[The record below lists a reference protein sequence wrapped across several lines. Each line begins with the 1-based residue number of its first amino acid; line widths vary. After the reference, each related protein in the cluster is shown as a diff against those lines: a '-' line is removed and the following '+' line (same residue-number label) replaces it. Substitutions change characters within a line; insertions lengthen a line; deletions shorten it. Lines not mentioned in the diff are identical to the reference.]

1 MRRIVIH
8 FSVLALFF
16 TGTAVSPAHATTF
29 NCGTSGTYSVVGGE
43 LANSN
48 NSCFGAVVLDAS
60 VTTITYSTNFP
71 ELTSISIPATTLVIP
86 NGAFNAPKLTSITV
100 HADNPNYSS
109 SNGSL
114 YSKDGKKL
122 IIYPSGRT
130 DASFSVPSSVEEI
143 TDCAFRQPQYLETA
157 TVPSSVL
164 IMDGGFLSCS
174 VVDSTLTA
182 INVDAA
188 NPNYSSLDGVLF
200 NKEKTTLISYPSSK
214 RAISFTVPASVT
226 RLISLVQTR
235 YLESI
240 LLPDGLITIDT
251 YAFQNSFKLKS
262 IDIPASVTAFGDYPF
277 MQSPMFESFT
287 VSAASATLKAID
299 GVLYSKNGLTLIEY
313 PEGKKNE
320 TFEIQDGVTTVLSQ
334 WIWGNT
340 YLKKITVPSSVS
352 TINYGYTGSHTSTE
366 SLLNFRGNSSL
377 TSIAGQ
383 YASKINYCGTP
394 NAVLTAFAA
403 SSSAVLSCK
412 SSPEFSLS
420 SSTENVNVGQA
431 IVGYSLNFVTEPDE
445 YSIAPALNNGT
456 LTFNSVTGLI
466 SGTPATSS
474 TATTYTISGM
484 NISGIYTRTFTLT
497 IQSTPNSDQAALALA
512 AQKAAEAKREAEKQA
527 ARNEIWDCLSDSRTI
542 TINNFSEAEIYGVT
556 KKNYDYVIQDINY
569 KIFDESDTAL
579 IESRSQTI
587 FVVEQVVKKY
597 VILDVMCYPGSFS
610 QFTANDLASVDL
622 IPYKNRNVITY
633 NLRQLP
639 LDQRDDYIK
648 IENAINSEIVAL
660 ETRKERLDE
669 VLSRNSP
676 EDNLSPEPA
685 KNGIFPCGSGGT
697 YTVVSGRVTGS
708 NKCAGKLTIVSSVT
722 AINDYAFSSYRSTGR
737 PSFSLIEQEPEIT
750 ELVIPKTVLSIGESA
765 FADNKFLTSIS
776 ISNSVKTIGRDA
788 FKQSNNV
795 TSLTIGTGAAII
807 ESDTYQEFRYLT
819 KLVVPEGVT
828 RIDGGAF
835 SELYSVTSLTLP
847 STLTTLGQAS
857 LRGMHSLRTI
867 NIPAGLSSAYDPFHY
882 LWYAPLSVPYLCS
895 TTGASNTASVNA
907 YFATLIAYNTTAGRC
922 ANSFD
927 APEIIGS
934 HRKSSTSAS
943 VKFTAPKNFGAG
955 STLTSFE
962 VIVFPGGKR
971 TSFPSDALFLN
982 GAFTQK
988 VTISSLNPGTS
999 YWFEVVAINNES
1011 PFIASPPSGR
1021 RYVSAE

>member
-1 MRRIVIH
+1 MRRISNILMALVTA
-8 FSVLALFF
+8 FSCLAVAPANAVTCYTL
-16 TGTAVSPAHATTF
+16 TGTTISSGGSCSGAITIPDSVTAIANNTFQNATSLTAVNFGANSALTTIGSSAFIHTTSLLELAIPKGVTVIEPFTFAETYNLTSITLPDSVTAIGNGAFNNARSLTTF
-29 NCGTSGTYSVVGGE
+29 TFPKNVTTISEGLFQSAQSLTSVIYASGSAITTFS
-43 LANSN
+43 AFAFNSA
-48 NSCFGAVVLDAS
+48 SSLQQITIPAS
-60 VTTITYSTNFP
+60 VTTIGAYAFQDASLLESVYFSGSVAPTVGIQVFQRVKSGAKAYIQTGATGFEP
-71 ELTSISIPATTLVIP
+71 IDGLWKGLVVAPATTAPTAPTIVSATAISP
-86 NGAFNAPKLTSITV
+86 TSASISFTAPTSNGGATIETYTATSTPGSITGRLLQSGSGSITV
-100 HADNPNYSS
+100 
-109 SNGSL
+109 
-114 YSKDGKKL
+114 
-122 IIYPSGRT
+122 
-130 DASFSVPSSVEEI
+130 
-143 TDCAFRQPQYLETA
+143 
-157 TVPSSVL
+157 
-164 IMDGGFLSCS
+164 
-174 VVDSTLTA
+174 
-182 INVDAA
+182 
-188 NPNYSSLDGVLF
+188 
-200 NKEKTTLISYPSSK
+200 
-214 RAISFTVPASVT
+214 
-226 RLISLVQTR
+226 
-235 YLESI
+235 
-240 LLPDGLITIDT
+240 
-251 YAFQNSFKLKS
+251 
-262 IDIPASVTAFGDYPF
+262 
-277 MQSPMFESFT
+277 
-287 VSAASATLKAID
+287 
-299 GVLYSKNGLTLIEY
+299 
-313 PEGKKNE
+313 
-320 TFEIQDGVTTVLSQ
+320 
-334 WIWGNT
+334 
-340 YLKKITVPSSVS
+340 
-352 TINYGYTGSHTSTE
+352 
-366 SLLNFRGNSSL
+366 
-377 TSIAGQ
+377 
-383 YASKINYCGTP
+383 
-394 NAVLTAFAA
+394 
-403 SSSAVLSCK
+403 
-412 SSPEFSLS
+412 
-420 SSTENVNVGQA
+420 
-431 IVGYSLNFVTEPDE
+431 
-445 YSIAPALNNGT
+445 
-456 LTFNSVTGLI
+456 TGL
-466 SGTPATSS
+466 TSS
-474 TATTYTISGM
+474 TAYTFSVTAANSAGTSSASSASVSITT
-484 NISGIYTRTFTLT
+484 
-497 IQSTPNSDQAALALA
+497 PASDAEVAAQVAARAAAALA

-527 ARNEIWDCLSDSRTI
+527 ARTEIWDCLSDSRTI
-542 TINNFSEAEIYGVT
+542 TINNFSDAEIYGVT
-556 KKNYDYVIQDINY
+556 KKNYDLVIQDINY

-579 IESRSQTI
+579 IESQSQTI

-660 ETRKERLDE
+660 EARKERLDE

-737 PSFSLIEQEPEIT
+737 PSFSLIKQEPEIT

-857 LRGMHSLRTI
+857 LRGMHSLRTM

-907 YFATLIAYNTTAGRC
+907 YFATLIAYNTAAGRC

-934 HRKSSTSAS
+934 HRKSSTTAS

-955 STLTSFE
+955 TTLTSFE

-971 TSFPSDALFLN
+971 TSFPSDVLFLN

-1011 PFIASPPSGR
+1011 PFIASPPSR
-1021 RYVSAE
+1021 PRYVSAE

>member
-1 MRRIVIH
+1 MTLVTAI
-8 FSVLALFF
+8 SCLAVAPANAVTCYTLTDTTVSAGSSCSGAITFPDAV
-16 TGTAVSPAHATTF
+16 TAIAGNAFQNATSITSITF
-29 NCGTSGTYSVVGGE
+29 GPGSM
-43 LANSN
+43 
-48 NSCFGAVVLDAS
+48 
-60 VTTITYSTNFP
+60 
-71 ELTSISIPATTLVIP
+71 LTSIGAFAFAGATSLETVTFGPDSLLNSIGAAAFSGANHLTGIVIP
-86 NGAFNAPKLTSITV
+86 NGVTIIEAFTFGDTTRLAHVTLSPNTTSIGSSAFNSAAALTSLEIPSNVTTIGEEAFSRLPV
-100 HADNPNYSS
+100 LTSLTFTSGSS
-109 SNGSL
+109 LTTIGNLAFYYATSL
-114 YSKDGKKL
+114 TQV
-122 IIYPSGRT
+122 II
-130 DASFSVPSSVEEI
+130 PSSVNNI
-143 TDCAFRQPQYLETA
+143 GASAFDGSTLLESVYFSGSIAPTVGSSAFAGVKSGAKAYIQTGATGFEPIDGFWKGLVVAPATTAPTAPTIGTA
-157 TVPSSVL
+157 T
-164 IMDGGFLSCS
+164 
-174 VVDSTLTA
+174 A
-182 INVDAA
+182 ISPTSA
-188 NPNYSSLDGVLF
+188 S
-200 NKEKTTLISYPSSK
+200 
-214 RAISFTVPASVT
+214 ISFTAPTSNGGA
-226 RLISLVQTR
+226 
-235 YLESI
+235 
-240 LLPDGLITIDT
+240 TIET
-251 YAFQNSFKLKS
+251 Y
-262 IDIPASVTAFGDYPF
+262 TA
-277 MQSPMFESFT
+277 
-287 VSAASATLKAID
+287 
-299 GVLYSKNGLTLIEY
+299 
-313 PEGKKNE
+313 
-320 TFEIQDGVTTVLSQ
+320 
-334 WIWGNT
+334 
-340 YLKKITVPSSVS
+340 
-352 TINYGYTGSHTSTE
+352 TSTP
-366 SLLNFRGNSSL
+366 G
-377 TSIAGQ
+377 
-383 YASKINYCGTP
+383 
-394 NAVLTAFAA
+394 
-403 SSSAVLSCK
+403 
-412 SSPEFSLS
+412 
-420 SSTENVNVGQA
+420 
-431 IVGYSLNFVTEPDE
+431 
-445 YSIAPALNNGT
+445 
-456 LTFNSVTGLI
+456 SVTGRVFQ
-466 SGTPATSS
+466 SGSGSITITGLTSS
-474 TATTYTISGM
+474 TAYTFRVTASNSAGTSTASSASVSI
-484 NISGIYTRTFTLT
+484 
-497 IQSTPNSDQAALALA
+497 STPASDAEVAAQDAARAAAALA

-527 ARNEIWDCLSDSRTI
+527 ARTEIWDCLSDSRTI

>member
-1 MRRIVIH
+1 MRRISKILMALVTAISCL
-8 FSVLALFF
+8 SVAPANAVTCYTL
-16 TGTAVSPAHATTF
+16 TGTTISSGGSCSGAITIPDSVTAIANNTFQNATSLTAVNFGANSALTTIGSSAFIHTTSLLELAIPKGVTVIEPFTFAETYNLTSITLPDSVTAIGNGAFNNARSLTTF
-29 NCGTSGTYSVVGGE
+29 TFPKNVTTISEGLFQSAQSLTSVIYASGSAITTVS
-43 LANSN
+43 AFAFNSA
-48 NSCFGAVVLDAS
+48 SSLHQITIPAS
-60 VTTITYSTNFP
+60 VTTIGDYAFQDASLLESVYFSG
-71 ELTSISIPATTLVIP
+71 SIAPTVGIQVFQRVKSGAKAYIQTGATGFEPIDGLWKGLVVAPATTAPTAPTIGTATAISP
-86 NGAFNAPKLTSITV
+86 TSASISFTAPTSNGGATIETYTATSTPESVTGTILQAGSGSITV
-100 HADNPNYSS
+100 
-109 SNGSL
+109 
-114 YSKDGKKL
+114 
-122 IIYPSGRT
+122 
-130 DASFSVPSSVEEI
+130 
-143 TDCAFRQPQYLETA
+143 
-157 TVPSSVL
+157 
-164 IMDGGFLSCS
+164 
-174 VVDSTLTA
+174 
-182 INVDAA
+182 
-188 NPNYSSLDGVLF
+188 
-200 NKEKTTLISYPSSK
+200 
-214 RAISFTVPASVT
+214 
-226 RLISLVQTR
+226 
-235 YLESI
+235 
-240 LLPDGLITIDT
+240 
-251 YAFQNSFKLKS
+251 
-262 IDIPASVTAFGDYPF
+262 
-277 MQSPMFESFT
+277 
-287 VSAASATLKAID
+287 
-299 GVLYSKNGLTLIEY
+299 NGL
-313 PEGKKNE
+313 
-320 TFEIQDGVTTVLSQ
+320 
-334 WIWGNT
+334 
-340 YLKKITVPSSVS
+340 
-352 TINYGYTGSHTSTE
+352 
-366 SLLNFRGNSSL
+366 
-377 TSIAGQ
+377 
-383 YASKINYCGTP
+383 
-394 NAVLTAFAA
+394 
-403 SSSAVLSCK
+403 
-412 SSPEFSLS
+412 
-420 SSTENVNVGQA
+420 
-431 IVGYSLNFVTEPDE
+431 
-445 YSIAPALNNGT
+445 
-456 LTFNSVTGLI
+456 
-466 SGTPATSS
+466 TSS
-474 TATTYTISGM
+474 TAYTFRVTASNSAGTSTASSASVSITTPASAAE
-484 NISGIYTRTFTLT
+484 LAA
-497 IQSTPNSDQAALALA
+497 QAAARAAAALA

-527 ARNEIWDCLSDSRTI
+527 ARTEIWDCLSDSRTI

-934 HRKSSTSAS
+934 HRKSSTTAS

-955 STLTSFE
+955 STLTSYE
-962 VIVFPGGKR
+962 VISYPGGKR
-971 TSFPSDALFLN
+971 ASFPSDALFLN

-999 YWFEVVAINNES
+999 YWFEIVAINNES
-1011 PFIASPPSGR
+1011 PFIASPPSR
-1021 RYVSAE
+1021 RHYVSAE